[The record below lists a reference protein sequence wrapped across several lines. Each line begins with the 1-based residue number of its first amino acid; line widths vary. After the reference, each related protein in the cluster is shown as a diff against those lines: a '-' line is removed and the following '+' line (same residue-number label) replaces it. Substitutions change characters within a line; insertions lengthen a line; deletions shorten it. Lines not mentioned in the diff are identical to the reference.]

1 MSHSEAPTSRCKKV
15 VKYFLLHCV
24 SAEQESQ
31 SFEIQFQTRDINI
44 FVLCGVISVL
54 NFQDQHNI
62 NRWHKI
68 NKLIS

>member
-1 MSHSEAPTSRCKKV
+1 M
-15 VKYFLLHCV
+15 FLFV

-31 SFEIQFQTRDINI
+31 IFEIQFQTRDINI

-68 NKLIS
+68 NKLIG